1 MCGYC
6 AQKIVIFCYQR
17 QLSLLEKGSILQLV
31 VGQYLRKKTNDMG
44 NNLPF
49 KEIGRKTIVDRIV
62 EEMMDAII
70 SQQWPAGCKIP
81 IESELMEAFDVG
93 RNSIRES
100 VKVLVSMGMLEIRRA
115 DGTYVVDHFS
125 EKMLN
130 PLIYSLALEKDMERS
145 MAELRTVFDVDSLEL
160 AVDHATEEDCRQ
172 IQRAYEELAER
183 LRNSDA
189 SSEELLNADI
199 AFHDAVASATHNT
212 LFQRIHGIIIRLS
225 RQSRIQELDY
235 ITGKGERE
243 HMRASHEVQMKVVL
257 ERRREHV
264 YDMVKDGYKY
274 LDIAMRLKES
284 KFLDV

>member
-1 MCGYC
+1 
-6 AQKIVIFCYQR
+6 
-17 QLSLLEKGSILQLV
+17 
-31 VGQYLRKKTNDMG
+31 
-44 NNLPF
+44 
-49 KEIGRKTIVDRIV
+49 
-62 EEMMDAII
+62 MDAII

-189 SSEELLNADI
+189 SSEELLDADI